1 MAGTRSDG
9 PACGRVG
16 TTASEAV
23 WPEGVNV
30 AIESREESEPAA
42 PGKRSA
48 ESAWRLALCA
58 PHSASSAPGRPGLA
72 PASWEPVRSGRAP
85 NSVGPSLWGVPAS
98 PRPRRPR
105 YEAATM
111 STCWGLAL
119 VGAFSVEERKRCL
132 SGAEDPTGRNSQ
144 RRRKAASSQVPGLC
158 AGLRVG
164 TSTAAARRKH
174 SGALRGGGTGRGR
187 KKRGGPTSH
196 RGPGGGRGAGP
207 QGCAT

>member
-1 MAGTRSDG
+1 
-9 PACGRVG
+9 
-16 TTASEAV
+16 
-23 WPEGVNV
+23 
-30 AIESREESEPAA
+30 
-42 PGKRSA
+42 
-48 ESAWRLALCA
+48 
-58 PHSASSAPGRPGLA
+58 
-72 PASWEPVRSGRAP
+72 
-85 NSVGPSLWGVPAS
+85 
-98 PRPRRPR
+98 
-105 YEAATM
+105 M

-196 RGPGGGRGAGP
+196 RGPGGGRRATGLCYVEGGWFWGGPGLSPALPAGHASLKGFALFKAPPSPPETGPDP
-207 QGCAT
+207 QAGLCPSPTQLGRQEPTSTERKGGTLWPGHFTSF